1 MLFFYIFQVYI
12 KKRKKNHNFET
23 FSNII
28 TITITKQ
35 IQPLSFLL

>member
-1 MLFFYIFQVYI
+1 MLFFNIFQVYI
-12 KKRKKNHNFET
+12 KKKNHNFET

-35 IQPLSFLL
+35 I